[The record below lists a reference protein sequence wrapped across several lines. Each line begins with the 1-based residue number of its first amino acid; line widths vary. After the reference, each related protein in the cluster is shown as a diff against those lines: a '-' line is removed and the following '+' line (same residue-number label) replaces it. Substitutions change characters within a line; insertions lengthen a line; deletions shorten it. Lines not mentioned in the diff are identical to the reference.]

1 MAGDFSRAEAMFSDI
16 LKDAP
21 DFASVWSNRGSVRL
35 SLGKFEEAATDFSRA
50 IELAPTASV
59 PYLNRAIAY
68 EVTALSPCGANSTS
82 SSTAK
87 GVSPEDL
94 MKSDCSVLHTQA
106 SSH

>member
-1 MAGDFSRAEAMFSDI
+1 VAGDFSRAEAMFSDI

-35 SLGKFEEAATDFSRA
+35 SLGKFEEAASDFSRA

-68 EVTALSPCGANSTS
+68 EVTALSPCGADSTS
-82 SSTAK
+82 SS
-87 GVSPEDL
+87 G
-94 MKSDCSVLHTQA
+94 QRA
-106 SSH
+106 SRLRI